1 MQENTDQKNFKY
13 RRFLSNVQYTETS
26 QSYGAKP
33 IWPIW
38 SNHMEQNP
46 CDA

>member
-13 RRFLSNVQYTETS
+13 RHFLSNVQYSEAS
-26 QSYGAKP
+26 QSYGVKP
-33 IWPIW
+33 IWSIW